1 MEDIEIISSPN
12 ITGMEDLEDYQ
23 KSPKKTDEKI
33 NETNDIID
41 ENIEKVLNYSE
52 QNQKTRIVPYFNIL
66 SINDKN
72 CEKKGKMRLKGTFN
86 RNIDKK
92 FDFIIPLSYPSSSIK
107 CTAPKIKASTPVYID
122 CKVQKEFLNKKKL
135 IFEPTVIKKKN
146 REVLFFKKYNHKG
159 DLSCIN
165 YNQKLLEVSQLKYNA
180 PYTFLQTNT
189 FNKTSGKG
197 ISFHLLLFSLLKEF
211 KRNIPI
217 NVIVIK
223 KDKLLRNLQDDDEE
237 QEDSTDCYLVNP
249 DHSNEENI
257 ADYICNLDNITIDE
271 EKDIEKFII
280 ESNEIS
286 GLNEENTNP
295 IKTDENIIANY
306 LVNLSDPEVF
316 NSSNIS
322 IFDITNITETDCKET
337 GNFKILGKIEDKDA
351 FNNIEDNFNID
362 YINPPD
368 SGALCNYN
376 NSISGSEGLDCHN
389 YAEFE
394 DEILTIGTQLI
405 NGSILLNK
413 GKSETHM
420 SCAIS
425 YTTFN
430 STELHADDITNEKN
444 DASTDDENTPFSS
457 QNYTNN
463 FYSVKSSSGKLSGGT
478 IAAIVISLTVAL
490 IATGVLIVLVK
501 KGLICSSKSHAAL
514 INTNATPLPQ
524 ASSNSIDNV

>member
-1 MEDIEIISSPN
+1 M
-12 ITGMEDLEDYQ
+12 
-23 KSPKKTDEKI
+23 
-33 NETNDIID
+33 
-41 ENIEKVLNYSE
+41 NYSE

-72 CEKKGKMRLKGTFN
+72 CEKKGKMRLNGTFN
-86 RNIDKK
+86 KNIDKK
-92 FDFIIPLSYPSSSIK
+92 FDFIISLSYPSSSIK
-107 CTAPKIKASTPVYID
+107 CTAPIIKAFTPVYID
-122 CKVQKEFLNKKKL
+122 CKIQKEFFNKKNL

-165 YNQKLLEVSQLKYNA
+165 YNQKLLEVSKLKYNA

-189 FNKTSGKG
+189 FSKKPGKG
-197 ISFHLLLFSLLKEF
+197 ILFHLLLFSFLK
-211 KRNIPI
+211 KLDRNIPI

-223 KDKLLRNLQDDDEE
+223 KAKLLRNLQDDDEE
-237 QEDSTDCYLVNP
+237 QEDSTNCNLINP
-249 DHSNEENI
+249 YDSNEGNI
-257 ADYICNLDNITIDE
+257 ADYICNLTNITIDD

-280 ESNEIS
+280 ESDEIS
-286 GLNEENTNP
+286 GLNEDNTNP

-316 NSSNIS
+316 NLSNIS

-376 NSISGSEGLDCHN
+376 NSISGSEVLDCHN

-394 DEILTIGTQLI
+394 DEILIIGTQLI

-430 STELHADDITNEKN
+430 STELHANDNTTVDNNDDP
-444 DASTDDENTPFSS
+444 STDDSNDSNDSNEPNEPNAPFSS

-463 FYSVKSSSGKLSGGT
+463 FYFAKSGKMSGGT
-478 IAAIVISLTVAL
+478 IAAIVITSTVAL
-490 IATGVLIVLVK
+490 IAAVVFFVLVK
-501 KGLICSSKSHAAL
+501 KGIICSSKSHAAL
-514 INTNATPLPQ
+514 INTNVTPLPQ